1 MNKAIWTLATLA
13 TVVVPAAL
21 EAQVNARSVVVVR
34 TLRRSDRIIADTMGS
49 PFDVPGSPARTL
61 NALKEVYAELKIETP
76 LLDSVELEI
85 GNEKFFKRGSLA
97 GRRLSGFV
105 DCGSGLTGEYADN
118 HRVDF
123 SLVTFVRP
131 NAEDRSTI
139 RTVLLGAAINVTE
152 GAKPTQYCNS
162 NGELERL
169 IHQRVTQKLRM

>member
-1 MNKAIWTLATLA
+1 MRKAVWTLATLA
-13 TVVVPAAL
+13 TVLVPATL
-21 EAQVNARSVVVVR
+21 EAQARSVLVVR

-49 PFDVPGSPARTL
+49 PFDVPGSPGRVF
-61 NALKEVYAELKIETP
+61 NALAQVYAELKIETP

-105 DCGSGLTGEYADN
+105 ECGSGLTGEYADN
-118 HRVDF
+118 HRVDL

-131 NAEDRSTI
+131 KTAERSTI
-139 RTVLLGAAINVTE
+139 RSALLGAAINVTE
-152 GAKPTQYCNS
+152 GAKPTQNCNS

-169 IHQRVTQKLRM
+169 IHQRVVQKLQM

>member
-1 MNKAIWTLATLA
+1 MNKAVWTLVTLA
-13 TVVVPAAL
+13 TVLVPAAL
-21 EAQVNARSVVVVR
+21 EAQARSVVVVR
-34 TLRRSDRIIADTMGS
+34 TLRRSDRVIADTMGS
-49 PFDVPGSPARTL
+49 PFDVPGSPARVFS
-61 NALKEVYAELKIETP
+61 ALKDVYAELKIETP

-105 DCGSGLTGEYADN
+105 ECGSGLTGEYADN

-131 NAEDRSTI
+131 KTQDRSTI

-152 GAKPTQYCNS
+152 GAKPTQNCNS

-169 IHQRVTQKLRM
+169 IHQRVVQKLRL